1 MECRNATP
9 FAFRKCHC
17 FLLLFSNVGSEA
29 ALLSFF
35 NLFETTWRSWRHCV
49 TSCKGFGLLRTQ
61 LGQKEMK
68 HDETSTIN
76 RKYLKW
82 CSWRSW
88 TMCLDVPWNSQLF
101 PKHPKAPG
109 ARREISDGEE
119 RIPGLRDRSPSVWK
133 HSHLNG
139 VSLYGHSCAHV
150 VHMS

>member
-1 MECRNATP
+1 MQL
-9 FAFRKCHC
+9 
-17 FLLLFSNVGSEA
+17 LLLFENATVFF
-29 ALLSFF
+29 SFLAMLGRKPLCF
-35 NLFETTWRSWRHCV
+35 RFSTCLNSVETTWRHCV

-61 LGQKEMK
+61 LGHKEMK
-68 HDETSTIN
+68 HDEASTIN